1 MDATMTYR
9 NVEYHPRR
17 NLVPLMVLM
26 AVLMI
31 TVAYGAHALE
41 KHGSD
46 AQAVRQ
52 CMENNDP
59 LEMWTK
65 MTDGRVFWVCL
76 LDDGRFGI
84 MITDGN
90 KEVTSF
96 VYRASKGLK
105 VKLSQVEF
113 YLRNNVGALRV
124 K

>member
-1 MDATMTYR
+1 METTMTYR

-17 NLVPLMVLM
+17 NLVPLMVL

-31 TVAYGAHALE
+31 AVAYGAHALE
-41 KHGSD
+41 KHGED

-65 MTDGRVFWVCL
+65 LTDGRVFWVCRL
-76 LDDGRFGI
+76 EDGRFGI

-105 VKLSQVEF
+105 VKLSQVEY

-124 K
+124 R